1 MKTYESLKAKFNL
14 KSKQNVPAGSSRIS
28 LLKIEFN
35 FARHHKHIYLN
46 LYRVYKQAR
55 CQNVGLFEQPIIRDY
70 YVNWMMSY
78 RFC

>member
-28 LLKIEFN
+28 LQKTCKFINLIHN
-35 FARHHKHIYLN
+35 AVSCYLRDLN

-55 CQNVGLFEQPIIRDY
+55 CQNVGLLNSR
-70 YVNWMMSY
+70 
-78 RFC
+78 